1 MKEEVLAK
9 AIELKKKLDSERELL
24 QFANCHYDVD
34 LRVNLEE
41 RRDYGRILN
50 IDYLLDKDVI
60 KGLRAMAIAKM
71 EKRINDLQEELD
83 KL

>member
-1 MKEEVLAK
+1 MKEEDLSK
-9 AIELKKKLDSERELL
+9 AIKLKEELDSERELL
-24 QFANCHYDVD
+24 RFANHPSVD

-41 RRDYGRILN
+41 RCDHGRILN

-60 KGLRAMAIAKM
+60 KGLRAMVIAKM
-71 EKRINDLQEELD
+71 EKRVNDLQEELE